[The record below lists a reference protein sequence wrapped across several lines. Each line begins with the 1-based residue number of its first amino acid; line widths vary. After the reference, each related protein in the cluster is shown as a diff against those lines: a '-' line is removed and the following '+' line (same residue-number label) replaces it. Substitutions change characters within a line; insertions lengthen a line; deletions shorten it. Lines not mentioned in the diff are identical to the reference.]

1 MVAKKAVSEIL
12 GASSKPETVLAR
24 LGALRGEE
32 MVISHG
38 GTTYTIKLPALVKTS
53 DLENVFSALSSS
65 LGCCQNL
72 FSKLVRHIYPD
83 LFNFGFL
90 GLDTVRNEC
99 SNCDNRPPPVK
110 RKPPAEQEAATS
122 TTPADTASLSESP
135 LASLNK
141 TPTQEWGIEEVIQF
155 IESTDPCLGVHA
167 ELFRKHVSRL

>member
-1 MVAKKAVSEIL
+1 M
-12 GASSKPETVLAR
+12 AR
-24 LGALRGEE
+24 
-32 MVISHG
+32 S
-38 GTTYTIKLPALVKTS
+38 
-53 DLENVFSALSSS
+53 
-65 LGCCQNL
+65 
-72 FSKLVRHIYPD
+72 
-83 LFNFGFL
+83 
-90 GLDTVRNEC
+90 EC

-167 ELFRKHVSRL
+167 ELFRKHVSIDSVFQTIVIRYLRPRLLLWVVGLNIALVLISNGLNE